1 VCGINLSRRI
11 QMSNGF
17 PSMTALLGMLA
28 IAGYQNRDK
37 LGELLSGQFGGGAGA
52 QGQPQGSTVASDA
65 TPSVGN
71 VLSGG
76 LQDLVD
82 SFTRTGQGDAA
93 QSWVSSGPNKQIA
106 PPQVEQAIGPDVLA
120 SLVQQTGLTR
130 EELLARLARELPS
143 AVDKYTPE
151 GRVPMAGAHT

>member
-1 VCGINLSRRI
+1 
-11 QMSNGF
+11 MSNGF

-28 IAGYQNRDK
+28 VAGSQNRDK
-37 LGELLSGQFGGGAGA
+37 LGALLSSQFGGGGT
-52 QGQPQGSTVASDA
+52 QGQPQANAASAGASSRVGS
-65 TPSVGN
+65 

-82 SFTRTGQGDAA
+82 SFTQSGQGEAA

-120 SLVQQTGLTR
+120 TLVQQTGLSR
-130 EELLARLARELPS
+130 EELLSRLARDLPS
-143 AVDKYTPE
+143 AVDRYTPQ
-151 GRVPMAGAHT
+151 GRLPSMAEAHT

>member
-1 VCGINLSRRI
+1 
-11 QMSNGF
+11 MSNGF

-28 IAGYQNRDK
+28 VAGYQNRDK
-37 LGELLSGQFGGGAGA
+37 LGELLSSQFGGGAGA
-52 QGQPQGSTVASDA
+52 QGQPSGNAASA
-65 TPSVGN
+65 GASSSVGS

-82 SFTRTGQGDAA
+82 SFTQSGQGEVA

-120 SLVQQTGLTR
+120 ALVQQTGLSR
-130 EELLARLARELPS
+130 EELLSRLARDLPS
-143 AVDKYTPE
+143 AVDQYTPQ
-151 GRVPMAGAHT
+151 GRVPSMAEAHT